1 MADIE
6 LSHVN
11 MSIMLLQKRMTGALV
26 TTVRFMRKKNN
37 CPFLSADAMI

>member
-26 TTVRFMRKKNN
+26 TTVRFMRKKIIVLFFQQM
-37 CPFLSADAMI
+37 P